1 GLRVSHPFSSERP
14 RQRHQ
19 DPVRVQ
25 HAAGDLTDVVRTARR
40 PDGILVPDFCGE
52 YWAISL
58 WHRRAD
64 VQPLRLRPQ
73 RLDRR
78 LDRILLVLVDFMVPV
93 RGGIPC
99 PYFAWPHDTAV
110 RRRRTARTYGVH
122 IHVDDGV

>member
-1 GLRVSHPFSSERP
+1 
-14 RQRHQ
+14 
-19 DPVRVQ
+19 
-25 HAAGDLTDVVRTARR
+25 
-40 PDGILVPDFCGE
+40 

-78 LDRILLVLVDFMVPV
+78 LDRILLGLVDFMVPV
-93 RGGIPC
+93 RGGIHC

-122 IHVDDGV
+122 IHVDDGVWRYGHLHDHGRGHATYCGHGQ